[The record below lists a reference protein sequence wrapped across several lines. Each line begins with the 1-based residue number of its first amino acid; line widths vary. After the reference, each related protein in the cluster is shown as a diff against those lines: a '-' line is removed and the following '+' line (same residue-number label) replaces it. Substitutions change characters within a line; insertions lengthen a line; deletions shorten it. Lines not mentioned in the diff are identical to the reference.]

1 VAPEF
6 VRPNRVTVSR
16 RRLLQVMGGV
26 AAAGVLPSTLAA
38 CSGGSSGSGGSL
50 KIIGAGSQEAG
61 LRKALDE
68 YKKAHS
74 DFDFNLSF
82 SPADQLQ
89 TALRAQLAAGNAPD
103 MHAVY
108 PGNGSAM
115 SMVQLSKANLLAD
128 LSDQAWTKKIPEGFK
143 GAYQQDGKTFI
154 FSPGLSVLG
163 AIYNKKV
170 FASAGVQPP
179 TTWSELLKVC
189 DTLKKKGIVPLALG
203 AQTPWVTQLIN
214 YALVPGTV
222 YAKQPDFDDKM
233 AAGSATFAGSGWAD
247 AMNKY
252 LELQKRGFFNDN
264 PNGTTYEQAT
274 SMVGTGKAAMAV
286 QVSAV
291 LQAYREAAPSPDD
304 LGMFPLPATD
314 NVADNLI
321 PGGIVVGLAVSAK
334 SKKADQARQF
344 IDFCGQPDMVN
355 TWAEAV
361 ACVPLYSDG
370 EPKVDPVLKPF
381 LPYLSADKAV
391 PFMDQRWPNAEVQP
405 THFAVVQELLGG
417 KTTVDGALK
426 KMDEAYRKTA

>member
-1 VAPEF
+1 MAPEII
-6 VRPNRVTVSR
+6 RTPVSR
-16 RRLLQVMGGV
+16 RRLLQLMGGAV
-26 AAAGVLPSTLAA
+26 AAGTLAA
-38 CSGGSSGSGGSL
+38 CGGNSSGGSGGGGGNL
-50 KIIGAGSQEAG
+50 KVIGAGSQEAG

-68 YKKAHS
+68 YKKQNS
-74 DFDFNLSF
+74 SFEFNLSF

-128 LSDQAWTKKIPEGFK
+128 LSDQAWTQKIPTGFK

-154 FSPGLSVLG
+154 FSPGTSVLG
-163 AIYNKKV
+163 AIYNKKA
-170 FASAGVQPP
+170 FAKAGVKVP
-179 TTWSELLKVC
+179 TTWSELLSVC
-189 DTLKKKGIVPLALG
+189 EALKKQGIVPLALG

-233 AAGSATFAGSGWAD
+233 ADGSASFAGSGWAD

-291 LQAYREAAPSPDD
+291 LQAYRAAAPSPDD

-314 NVADNLI
+314 TPADNWI

-334 SKKADQARQF
+334 SKKADEARKF
-344 IDFCGQPDMVN
+344 IEFCGRPDMIN
-355 TWAEAV
+355 SWAEAV

-370 EPKVDPVLKPF
+370 EAKVDPVLKPF
-381 LPYLSADKAV
+381 LPYLSGNKAV

-417 KTTVDGALK
+417 KTSVDAALK
-426 KMDEAYRKTA
+426 KMDEAYRKSA

>member
-1 VAPEF
+1 MAPE
-6 VRPNRVTVSR
+6 VIRTPVSR
-16 RRLLQVMGGV
+16 RRLLQLMGG
-26 AAAGVLPSTLAA
+26 ALGAGALAA
-38 CSGGSSGSGGSL
+38 CGSTNTGGGGASGGGL
-50 KIIGAGSQEAG
+50 KVIGAGSQEAG

-68 YKKAHS
+68 YKKANS
-74 DFDFNLSF
+74 SFDFNLSF

-128 LSDQAWTKKIPEGFK
+128 LSDQAWTQKIPTGFK
-143 GAYQQDGKTFI
+143 GAYQQDGKTYI
-154 FSPGLSVLG
+154 FSPGTSVLG
-163 AIYNKKV
+163 AIYNKKA
-170 FASAGVQPP
+170 FATAGVEVP
-179 TTWSELLKVC
+179 TTWSELLTVC
-189 DTLKKKGIVPLALG
+189 ETLKKKGIIPLALG
-203 AQTPWVTQLIN
+203 AQTPWVTQLVN

-233 AAGSATFAGSGWAD
+233 IAGSASFADSGWAD
-247 AMNKY
+247 AMDKY
-252 LELQKRGFFNDN
+252 LELQKRGYFNDN

-304 LGMFPLPATD
+304 LGMFPFPATD
-314 NVADNLI
+314 TVADNWI

-334 SKKADQARQF
+334 SKQADQARKF
-344 IDFCGQPDMVN
+344 IEFCGQPDIIN
-355 TWAEAV
+355 AWSEAV

-370 EPKVDPVLKPF
+370 EAKVDPVLTPF
-381 LPYLSADKAV
+381 LPYLSGNKAV

-417 KTTVDGALK
+417 RNTVAGALK